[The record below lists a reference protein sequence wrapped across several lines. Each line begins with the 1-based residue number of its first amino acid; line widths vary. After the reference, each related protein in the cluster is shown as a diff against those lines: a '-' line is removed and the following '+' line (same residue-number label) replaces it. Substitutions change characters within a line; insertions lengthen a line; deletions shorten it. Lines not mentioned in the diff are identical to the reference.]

1 MPVGSLNNRV
11 KWLCDENPRSRD
23 TFASD
28 AESDFSTT
36 IAAAMLGETQH
47 NPAGDDFGTDVLRPP
62 RDPPRDD
69 RRRPLTTT

>member
-1 MPVGSLNNRV
+1 
-11 KWLCDENPRSRD
+11 
-23 TFASD
+23 
-28 AESDFSTT
+28 
-36 IAAAMLGETQH
+36 MLGETQH